1 MEVFVKEIKYFI
13 NETVK
18 KMYPKIVKKRT
29 KPQQET
35 TFVKQQKTV
44 QVVSIAKRRRKT
56 EQFIQDVLNDDKP
69 CLGALNGIIGILHV
83 LILSLLAVPSL

>member
-1 MEVFVKEIKYFI
+1 MSFAQIGNSGFRPKNYRYLGRILLIFEASILEIRKHR
-13 NETVK
+13 K
-18 KMYPKIVKKRT
+18 SQMYPKIVKKRT

-56 EQFIQDVLNDDKP
+56 EQFI
-69 CLGALNGIIGILHV
+69 
-83 LILSLLAVPSL
+83 